1 MSPPP
6 DRSHGGRPGWA
17 LFLAGAALLLCTL
30 ALAGCTQPVI
40 PSPVPAQTTPA
51 IAATTLTQPV
61 TVTTTAM
68 FTTKASDYLTYT
80 NTQYGFSLLY
90 PAGWSVQEGK
100 GGSVVIF
107 SSPSSGMGDNPATV
121 KISVEDLSANPMGP
135 EPYKNAQLA
144 KRQTLSGYN
153 NIYDLYYRGTGFN
166 GWKIG
171 YTSQAGTLLKTFEI
185 FVIRGTTAITITYS
199 SKEDQFAAY
208 SQLFDTMLKSFQLT
222 G

>member
-6 DRSHGGRPGWA
+6 GRSPGERPGWA

-51 IAATTLTQPV
+51 TVAATLTQPV
-61 TVTTTAM
+61 TVTTPAVIP
-68 FTTKASDYLTYT
+68 TKASDYLTYT
-80 NTQYGFSLLY
+80 NTQYGFSMLY
-90 PAGWSVQEGK
+90 PAGWTVQEGR
-100 GGSVVIF
+100 GGSVVTF
-107 SSPSSGMGDNPATV
+107 SAPSSGMGDVPATV
-121 KISVEDLSANPMGP
+121 KISVEDISASPMGP
-135 EPYKNAQLA
+135 EQYKNAQLA

-153 NIYDLYYRGTGFN
+153 NIYDLYYKGTGFN

-171 YTSQAGTLLKTFEI
+171 YTSQAGTLMKTFEI
-185 FVIRGTTAITITYS
+185 YVIRGTTAITITYS

-208 SQLFDTMLKSFQLT
+208 SQQFDTMLKSFQLT